1 MKIQEA
7 TVKRI
12 QQLRK
17 GQKLTIRTLSEKSE
31 ISEST
36 LKSILQ
42 GTSENPGIASLKKI
56 MKGLGITVRDFFDA
70 DIFDDLEPED

>member
-70 DIFDDLEPED
+70 DIFDDLED